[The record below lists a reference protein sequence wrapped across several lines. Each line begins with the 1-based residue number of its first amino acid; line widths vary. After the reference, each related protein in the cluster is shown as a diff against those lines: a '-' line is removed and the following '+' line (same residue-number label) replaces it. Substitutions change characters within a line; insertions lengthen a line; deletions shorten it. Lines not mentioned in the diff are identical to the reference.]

1 MSFEK
6 ILSRIMNRP
15 SAILIDSEIMSTIM
29 ANIIYENI
37 LRLSILIFI
46 GTIFAMSLWERWKIH
61 TDFSID

>member
-1 MSFEK
+1 
-6 ILSRIMNRP
+6 MNSP

-46 GTIFAMSLWERWKIH
+46 ETIFAMSLWERWKIH